1 MTSKQI
7 LTDYVYRIIGAL
19 SAYGV
24 KDVVIS
30 PGSRST
36 PLAYAFASSDEFQ
49 VVRQVDERSAGF
61 LALGMAKAQT
71 KPVVL
76 LCTSGTA
83 AANYFPAIVE
93 AYYARIPLII
103 LTADRPH
110 ELRGVG
116 APQAIDQPNLY
127 GHHVK
132 WSIDLPIPDEN
143 IHTLPHIERHMARAT
158 SLAMSS
164 PKGPVHINVPFREP
178 LLIDFQT
185 TLPQPKFKQSIRGEI
200 TPTAE
205 AVTEFTSIIQQ
216 SNTGFVIV
224 GELAQDVSIEVM
236 WTFIRRLKW
245 PVLVESLSHL
255 RSNIPEDCQR
265 YIIENYDSILKNEA
279 FKNHMQPQTVIR
291 FGAQPVSK
299 PLTLFLKASQPTN
312 LITIDE
318 DALFRDP
325 LGMTTQ
331 HIQADIAK
339 WLVMIDYSKQQ
350 FNKDYSEKW
359 LAANEIATKHVK
371 NYIVEQEDEGA
382 LAGLLF
388 EQLQEHSDLFASSSM
403 PIRDVDTLFLKT
415 KRDVRVFA
423 NRGTN
428 GIDGVVSTAIG
439 TQLATKRTTYLLIGD
454 LSFLHDSNGLIASR
468 YQAVDLT
475 IIVMNN
481 DGGGIFSYLAQST
494 VEKHYEQ
501 LFGTPTGLKM
511 NHLAEMYDAQYD
523 EVQTKEQLRVAL
535 NKPKEQDLRIIEVA
549 TNRQQNVIAH
559 RQLWA
564 AISEEL
570 NTLWQA

>member
-1 MTSKQI
+1 MTNKQI
-7 LTDYVYRIIGAL
+7 LTEYVYRIIGAL

-36 PLAYAFASSDEFQ
+36 PLAYAFASSSDFQ
-49 VVRQVDERSAGF
+49 VVRHVDERSAGF
-61 LALGMAKAQT
+61 LALGMAKAQA

-93 AYYARIPLII
+93 AYYARVPLIV

-132 WSIDLPIPDEN
+132 WTADLPIPDEDM
-143 IHTLPHIERHMARAT
+143 HTLPHIERHMARAT
-158 SLAMSS
+158 SVAMAS

-178 LLIDFQT
+178 LLIDFKEQ
-185 TLPQPKFKQSIRGEI
+185 LPQPKFKQSLPGKLV
-200 TPTAE
+200 PTEE
-205 AVTEFTSIIQQ
+205 AVKELSMVIQQ
-216 SNTGFVIV
+216 SEKGLVIV
-224 GELAQDVSIEVM
+224 GELSQDVSTDTM
-236 WTFIRRLKW
+236 WAFIRALKW

-255 RSNIPEDCQR
+255 RSNIPIDCQP
-265 YIIENYDSILKNEA
+265 YIIENYDAILKNEL
-279 FKNHMQPQTVIR
+279 FKQNMQPDSVIR
-291 FGAQPVSK
+291 FGSQPVSK
-299 PLTLFLKASQPTN
+299 PLTLFIKAVQPQA
-312 LITIDE
+312 LVTIDE

-325 LGMTTQ
+325 LGMTTL
-331 HIQADIAK
+331 HIQADVSEWLLAVDCSNQQIDQAYAK
-339 WLVMIDYSKQQ
+339 
-350 FNKDYSEKW
+350 KW
-359 LAANEIATKHVK
+359 AEANAIATKHVK
-371 NYIVEQEDEGA
+371 NYIAEQADEGA

-388 EQLQEHSDLFASSSM
+388 EQLPNHSDLFASSSM
-403 PIRDVDTLFLKT
+403 PIRDVDTFFSNT
-415 KRDVRVFA
+415 TRDVRVFA

-439 TQLATKRTTYLLIGD
+439 TQLATKRATYLLIGD
-454 LSFLHDSNGLIASR
+454 LSFLHDANGLIASR

-494 VEKHYEQ
+494 VEAHYEQ

-511 NHLAEMYDAQYD
+511 NHLAAMYDAQYE
-523 EVQTKEQLRVAL
+523 EVQTKAQLKTVL
-535 NKPKEQDLRIIEVA
+535 NTPKNKPLRIIEVA
-549 TNRQQNVIAH
+549 TNRQQNVTTH

-564 AISEEL
+564 AINEEL
-570 NTLWQA
+570 DTLWQA